1 MTAQAS
7 RSKRAALRRILGRA
21 VGRVRYEHPIL
32 FLMALIVGVAA
43 GYGAILFLEVIN
55 AAGTLAFGV
64 HESGLVSRLV
74 MLEWWHI
81 LLAPVAGGLVIGLA
95 IHALMPRRRTEG
107 VAEVIEA
114 VALRDGRMDGRMMLV
129 NAAINAA
136 SLGFG
141 SSVGREGP
149 VVHLGAA
156 LASVFSKRLKLS
168 PAVLRTL
175 VGCGV
180 ASAVAASFNAPIAG
194 VIFALEVVVGH
205 YAMHAFAPIVVAG
218 VAGTIVSRV
227 HLGDFPAFAIPDMA
241 IVSFWEFPAFAL
253 LGICAAGVAVIF
265 MRGTFLISD
274 LRDRLGAPVWLQPA
288 IAGLAVGAVA
298 TQLPEILGV
307 GYEGTDAALK
317 GQYTLSVLL
326 LLLAAKVAVT
336 AICLAFRFGT
346 GIFSPA
352 LFIGAMTGGAFGH
365 LAATGFPHLASAPGL
380 YAIVGMGAVTAAV
393 LGAPIST
400 ILIVFELTGD
410 YEVTIAVMIAAA
422 LASMLSSSLYGQ
434 SFFLAQLKRR
444 GLSLEQGKASH
455 LLKSTGVRAVMT
467 NDFATVGAATP
478 LAKLRDHLIDQGGG
492 KILVTDE
499 SGVLK
504 GEVSLGDLPPEAF
517 DPDAADRK
525 TAADVLRANPPVA
538 YADETLEQGLRL
550 LERTGEKEIPVLS
563 DEIGRLVV
571 GMLDHEKLLEAY
583 TRALLDSQGSLDR
596 TPR

>member
-1 MTAQAS
+1 MPPRAS
-7 RSKRAALRRILGRA
+7 HRTRVALRRFFRRA

-32 FLMALIVGVAA
+32 FLLALIVGVAG
-43 GYGAILFLEVIN
+43 GYGAILFLEVID
-55 AAGTLAFGV
+55 AAGNLAFGV
-64 HESGLVSRLV
+64 HESDLVSRLV
-74 MLEWWHI
+74 TLDWWHI

-95 IHALMPRRRTEG
+95 IHVLMPRQRTEG

-114 VALRDGRMDGRMMLV
+114 VALRDGRMDVRRALV

-156 LASVFSKRLKLS
+156 LASFFSQRLSLS

-227 HLGDFPAFAIPDMA
+227 HLGDFPAFVIPDMA
-241 IVSFWEFPAFAL
+241 IMSFWEFPAFAL
-253 LGICAAGVAVIF
+253 LGICAAAVAIIF
-265 MRGTFLISD
+265 MRGAFLISN
-274 LRDRLGAPVWLQPA
+274 LRERLGAPVWLQPA

-307 GYEGTDAALK
+307 GYDGTDAALK
-317 GQYTLSVLL
+317 GQYALSVLL
-326 LLLAAKVAVT
+326 LLLVAKIGVT
-336 AICLAFRFGT
+336 SICIAFRFGT
-346 GIFSPA
+346 GVFSPA

-365 LAATGFPHLASAPGL
+365 LAAAGFPDLASDPGL
-380 YAIVGMGAVTAAV
+380 YAIVGMGAVAAAV

-422 LASMLSSSLYGQ
+422 LASMLSSSLYSP

-444 GLSLEQGKASH
+444 GLSLEEGKASH

-467 NDFATVGAATP
+467 SDFATVSEATP
-478 LAKLRDHLIDQGGG
+478 LAKLRDYLIAQGGG

-499 SGVLK
+499 AGVLK
-504 GEVSLGDLPPEAF
+504 GEVALGDLPTDAF
-517 DPDAADRK
+517 DPESAK
-525 TAADVLRANPPVA
+525 GMTAADILRANPPVA

-550 LERTGEKEIPVLS
+550 LERTGEHEIPVLS
-563 DEIGRLVV
+563 DESGRHVV
-571 GMLDHEKLLEAY
+571 GILNHEKLLEDY
-583 TRALLDSQGSLDR
+583 TRALLDSQGRLDR